1 MSEQFD
7 CTVRLRRLHGM
18 RGYGVYCRIAELTAS
33 SPTRKIQYD
42 VEDLAYDMRED
53 CAFIRQV
60 VENFGLFV
68 VEDGWLED
76 AFNRSPEAKERE
88 RREQIKR
95 NRSEGARKAAATRR
109 AQKEANANAQA
120 NLQPNAQANAQAP
133 QSVEQ
138 PQAPG
143 EAEGGAPELARETE
157 RFNRIR
163 DEWNKRFRRSR
174 RAVTTLTPDPITW
187 RNFKESSAV
196 YSDDDYCD
204 AFDQA
209 GKDQKFSWQFKD
221 VLKASN
227 MQRLLSAFEMAQR
240 KKREEEIELT
250 PEQEELI
257 QYANEHGLN
266 WDRID

>member
-42 VEDLAYDMRED
+42 VDDLAYDMRED
-53 CAFIRQV
+53 AAFIRQV

-109 AQKEANANAQA
+109 AQKEANANVQT
-120 NLQPNAQANAQAP
+120 NVQTPS
-133 QSVEQ
+133 QSVE
-138 PQAPG
+138 PTQAPG
-143 EAEGGAPELARETE
+143 EANGEDPELARETE

-174 RAVTTLTPDPITW
+174 RAVTTLTPDQVTW

-266 WDRID
+266 WDMID